1 MLTLLDLAVG
11 LTAAL
16 AIFLLLPIRDLL
28 PLLVLGAGGSLVAA
42 WLGGGPLAA
51 AAGAVAAMVVYGLA
65 VKHWSDGAVQDA
77 AGHDGPRLSIFQIDA
92 HDRRYRWGRRTIL
105 R

>member
-1 MLTLLDLAVG
+1 MSTLLDLAVG
-11 LTAAL
+11 LTVPL

-42 WLGGGPLAA
+42 WLGGGPVAA
-51 AAGAVAAMVVYGLA
+51 AVGAVAAIVVYGLV
-65 VKHWSDGAVQDA
+65 VKHWSDGTARDA
-77 AGHDGPRLSIFQIDA
+77 GSGGPRLSIFQIDA
-92 HDRRYRWGRRTIL
+92 HDRRFRWGRRTIL